1 MMEFSPTDSFITLN
15 KTIIKPNI
23 FFLKELKSLS
33 KNCPDYKEL
42 VLEKIEEVYQTY
54 SLDCTRQQAGENNYS

>member
-1 MMEFSPTDSFITLN
+1 MMEFSPTNSFITLN

-23 FFLKELKSLS
+23 IFLKELKSLS

-42 VLEKIEEVYQTY
+42 VLEKIEEVY
-54 SLDCTRQQAGENNYS
+54 